1 MKRLEQA
8 VLEHVPQILAGLL
21 ILLVS
26 LGVALLIRMS
36 LRRLLRKI
44 VSESNMDRLI
54 SDVCYYAILTIGVL
68 TGLNTM
74 GVKMG
79 PLIAGLGL
87 GGFALGFA
95 LRDALSN
102 FLAGILIFL
111 YRPFQAG
118 DQIMVSGCE
127 GIVSEVNL
135 RYTVLHSGNETF
147 MIPNSLIFTNPLR
160 IKSQQGSNGS
170 TE

>member
-54 SDVCYYAILTIGVL
+54 SDVCYYAI
-68 TGLNTM
+68 M
-74 GVKMG
+74 R
-79 PLIAGLGL
+79 
-87 GGFALGFA
+87 F
-95 LRDALSN
+95 
-102 FLAGILIFL
+102 
-111 YRPFQAG
+111 
-118 DQIMVSGCE
+118 
-127 GIVSEVNL
+127 
-135 RYTVLHSGNETF
+135 
-147 MIPNSLIFTNPLR
+147 
-160 IKSQQGSNGS
+160 
-170 TE
+170 